1 MPAAVSIHGSRHHEF
16 ESLGIAARPGYGR
29 CTMLQPLLNST
40 TLPLL
45 KQVAK
50 FAERRQ
56 DVLAGN
62 IANIDT
68 PGYRMRDLPVAK
80 FQEALEAAVA
90 GRRTNPNYGLGME
103 SLGTPAQ
110 PTSTADLVQNPFPES
125 LFRAESPLEQDH
137 ITFQDANN
145 RSVENQFLLMT
156 KNSLVQQFALE
167 VMRSQFDQLQTVISE
182 RV

>member
-1 MPAAVSIHGSRHHEF
+1 
-16 ESLGIAARPGYGR
+16 
-29 CTMLQPLLNST
+29 MLQPLLNST

-68 PGYRMRDLPVAK
+68 PGYRMRDLPVAQ
-80 FQEALEAAVA
+80 FQEALETAIASRKSA
-90 GRRTNPNYGLGME
+90 PSPGLALN
-103 SLGTPAQ
+103 SLMTPAS
-110 PTSTADLVQNPFPES
+110 PTSSSALMQELFPDS
-125 LFRAESPLEQDH
+125 LFRADSPREQDH

-145 RSVENQFLLMT
+145 RSVENQFLMMT
-156 KNSLVQQFALE
+156 KNSLMQQFALE
-167 VMRSQFDQLQTVISE
+167 IMRGQFEQLQTVISE
-182 RV
+182 RP

>member
-1 MPAAVSIHGSRHHEF
+1 
-16 ESLGIAARPGYGR
+16 
-29 CTMLQPLLNST
+29 MLQPLLNST

-62 IANIDT
+62 VANMDT
-68 PGYRMRDLPVAK
+68 PGYRMRDLPVAR
-80 FQEALEAAVA
+80 FQQALETAIS
-90 GRRTNPNYGLGME
+90 RRQPVVSPGLVVSELQSPGNPGSTRGLTE
-103 SLGTPAQ
+103 
-110 PTSTADLVQNPFPES
+110 DLFPES
-125 LFRAESPLEQDH
+125 LFSAESPLAQDH

-145 RSVENQFLLMT
+145 RSVEHQFLEMT
-156 KNSLVQQFALE
+156 RNSLMQQFALE

>member
-1 MPAAVSIHGSRHHEF
+1 MIPALFA
-16 ESLGIAARPGYGR
+16 
-29 CTMLQPLLNST
+29 NSPV
-40 TLPLL
+40 PLL

-68 PGYRMRDLPVAK
+68 PGYRQRDLPVAK
-80 FQEALEAAVA
+80 FQQALQSALS
-90 GRRTNPNYGLGME
+90 RRNAPPSPGLEIGALMNP
-103 SLGTPAQ
+103 
-110 PTSTADLVQNPFPES
+110 QNPTGASLTEAELFPDS
-125 LFRAESPLEQDH
+125 LFQAEIPRQQDH

-145 RSVENQFLLMT
+145 RSVESQFLEMT
-156 KNSLVQQFALE
+156 QNSLLQQFALE
-167 VMRSQFDQLQTVISE
+167 VMRNQFDQLQTVISE

>member
-1 MPAAVSIHGSRHHEF
+1 
-16 ESLGIAARPGYGR
+16 
-29 CTMLQPLLNST
+29 MLQPLLNST

-68 PGYRMRDLPVAK
+68 PGYRMRDLPVGE
-80 FQEALEAAVA
+80 FQEALQSAIAARRATPSA
-90 GRRTNPNYGLGME
+90 GLTSE
-103 SLGTPAQ
+103 SLMLPAS
-110 PTSTADLVQNPFPES
+110 PTSSTELMQDLFPDS
-125 LFRAESPLEQDH
+125 LFRADSPREQDH

-145 RSVENQFLLMT
+145 RSVENQFLMMT
-156 KNSLVQQFALE
+156 KNSLMQQFALE
-167 VMRSQFDQLQTVISE
+167 IMRGQFEQLQTVISE
-182 RV
+182 RL